1 MSPSPHRFACPRCGV
16 VFEVG
21 GRERSTTVFYKAENW
36 MRQCRWKFAGSPF
49 LCPESLLS
57 PDAGSRETSSSNQA
71 RKGLSKSDVW
81 NGLVNR
87 FLWVAVRCSM
97 FVSSQRHRRFAVP
110 PIDASLLPL

>member
-1 MSPSPHRFACPRCGV
+1 
-16 VFEVG
+16 VG
-21 GRERSTTVFYKAENW
+21 NRARICIIGRITKQELGT
-36 MRQCRWKFAGSPF
+36 P
-49 LCPESLLS
+49 
-57 PDAGSRETSSSNQA
+57 
-71 RKGLSKSDVW
+71 LSKSDVW